1 MDNETGTMI
10 RPVDEC
16 RGAREPLKRHMSTE
30 TDLLKTA
37 ECNFDARRQ
46 RQSNRV
52 VNLGLSANG
61 LLALLKISV
70 GIVGHSK
77 ALLADGINSFSDV
90 VYFLFVKLLVKL
102 SAQPADDE
110 HPYGHHQLESIAA
123 VVIGAFVITTG
134 IAIFWDSI
142 NSTFDMLSGSGE
154 RNQVEYFTLAAALL
168 TVFAKIFLMLDAAA
182 VSRVTQNMAV
192 SALAKDHRNDIFAS
206 LGVAI
211 GITFGLFGF
220 PWLDPLAG
228 ALVAIIVAKTGIDI
242 LRESTAELMDTVPG
256 TEMDIKIRG
265 ILSTRGDVK
274 SIESIHTHRF
284 GPYYMVNI
292 TIGIDG
298 NLSVSDGNRI
308 ADSIEK
314 LLYER
319 IELLRRVYIHYHPPT
334 RRGRRKP

>member
-1 MDNETGTMI
+1 MT
-10 RPVDEC
+10 
-16 RGAREPLKRHMSTE
+16 TE

-37 ECNFDARRQ
+37 ELAFDARRQ

-52 VNLGLSANG
+52 VNLGLYANA
-61 LLALLKISV
+61 LLALLKISA
-70 GIVGHSK
+70 GIFGHSK

-102 SAQPADDE
+102 SAQPADNE

-123 VVIGAFVITTG
+123 VIIGAFVITTG

-142 NSTFDMLSGSGE
+142 NSTFDMLSGTKE
-154 RNQVEYFTLAAALL
+154 RNPVEFFTLIAALI
-168 TVFAKIFLMLDAAA
+168 TIVTKIFLMLNANA
-182 VSRVTQNMAV
+182 VSRVMQNTAV

-206 LGVAI
+206 LGVAV
-211 GITFGLFGF
+211 GITLGLFGF
-220 PWLDPLAG
+220 SWVDPLAG
-228 ALVAIIVAKTGIDI
+228 ALVAIVVAKTGIDI

-256 TEMDIKIRG
+256 AEMNRKIRE

-274 SIESIHTHRF
+274 SVESVHTHRF

-298 NLSVSDGNRI
+298 NLSVSEGNRI
-308 ADSIEK
+308 ADSVEK
-314 LLYER
+314 LLCMK
-319 IELLRRVYIHYHPPT
+319 IELLRRVYIHYHPPA
-334 RRGRRKP
+334 RRGKRKS

>member
-1 MDNETGTMI
+1 M
-10 RPVDEC
+10 
-16 RGAREPLKRHMSTE
+16 
-30 TDLLKTA
+30 
-37 ECNFDARRQ
+37 
-46 RQSNRV
+46 
-52 VNLGLSANG
+52 
-61 LLALLKISV
+61 

-77 ALLADGINSFSDV
+77 ALADGINSFSDV

-182 VSRVTQNMAV
+182 VSWVTQNMAV

-206 LGVAI
+206 LGSRSDNIRPFRLPMARSA
-211 GITFGLFGF
+211 G
-220 PWLDPLAG
+220 G

-242 LRESTAELMDTVPG
+242 LRNPPPS
-256 TEMDIKIRG
+256 
-265 ILSTRGDVK
+265 SWTRCR
-274 SIESIHTHRF
+274 HRN
-284 GPYYMVNI
+284 GY
-292 TIGIDG
+292 
-298 NLSVSDGNRI
+298 
-308 ADSIEK
+308 
-314 LLYER
+314 
-319 IELLRRVYIHYHPPT
+319 
-334 RRGRRKP
+334 

>member
-1 MDNETGTMI
+1 M
-10 RPVDEC
+10 
-16 RGAREPLKRHMSTE
+16 ATE

-37 ECNFDARRQ
+37 ECNFDALRQ
-46 RQSNRV
+46 RRSNRV
-52 VNLGLSANG
+52 VNLGLYANA
-61 LLALLKISV
+61 LLAILKISTGV
-70 GIVGHSK
+70 LGHSK

-110 HPYGHHQLESIAA
+110 HPYGYHQLESIAA

-142 NSTFDMLSGSGE
+142 NSTFGLLSRTDE
-154 RNQVEYFTLAAALL
+154 RNPIEFYTIIAALI
-168 TVFAKIFLMLDAAA
+168 TIFIKIFLMLNASA
-182 VSRVTQNMAV
+182 VSRITQNMAV

-206 LGVAI
+206 LGVSI
-211 GITFGLFGF
+211 GITLGLFGF
-220 PWLDPLAG
+220 PWVDPLAG

-256 TEMDIKIRG
+256 TEMDHKIRE
-265 ILSTRGDVK
+265 ILSTRADVK

-298 NLSVSDGNRI
+298 GMSVSEGDRI

-314 LLYER
+314 LLYEKV
-319 IELLRRVYIHYHPPT
+319 ELLRRVYIHYHPPK
-334 RRGRRKP
+334 RRIKRKE